1 MLNSL
6 RIATRKS
13 PLALWQAQFV
23 ADQLKALYPQI
34 EIKLVPLVT
43 SGDKFLKDKLIEAG
57 GKGLFIKELEEAL
70 LANQADIAVHSM
82 KDVPAAFPEGLILSA
97 ICERHDPFDVLISK
111 SHKKLEDL
119 PEGAIIGT
127 SSLRRQAQL
136 LAFNPEFKIKMLR
149 GNINTRLEKL
159 EKEDFDAIILAKAGL
174 LRMQMQQQISQT
186 LDEKLMLPAC
196 GQGAIGIESR
206 ENDIEIKELL
216 APLNHSL
223 TALCVGVERA
233 INAKLGGSCRVPLAV
248 FCKPNTKG
256 SVLLQTKVL
265 SEDGSIIIADSR
277 DGLEVDAPILAE
289 EASSALLAKGAQ
301 ELLSQYQ

>member
-1 MLNSL
+1 MQKSI

-111 SHKKLEDL
+111 NHKKLEDL
-119 PEGAIIGT
+119 PKGAIIGT
-127 SSLRRQAQL
+127 SSLRRQSQL

-159 EKEDFDAIILAKAGL
+159 EKDDFDAIILAKAGL

-206 ENDIEIKELL
+206 EKDIEIKELL
-216 APLNHSL
+216 APLNHPL
-223 TALCVGVERA
+223 TALCVSVERA

-248 FCKPNTKG
+248 FCKPNAKG

-277 DGLEVDAPILAE
+277 EGLEVDAPILAE
-289 EASSALLAKGAQ
+289 ETSSALLAKGAQ